1 MTDRHHATAMGGDDG
16 QILLLLIGAVL
27 ILALMI
33 AGVVDTARLY
43 LARRSLDAVTDAAA
57 LAGSQSADLA
67 AVYSGRTGSDVPLD
81 PTAARIAVRR
91 YLDAVDAATSIRGF
105 EVDAIE
111 VTATEVTVRSH
122 GVVRLPFAGP
132 VMSGRSSVVVRTVA
146 TARNHVRDG

>member
-1 MTDRHHATAMGGDDG
+1 MTHRRRAAAVGGDDG

-33 AGVVDTARLY
+33 AGVVDTSRLY

-91 YLDAVDAATSIRGF
+91 YLEAVDAATAIHGF
-105 EVDAIE
+105 DVDAIE
-111 VTATEVTVRSH
+111 VTATEVTVHSH
-122 GVVRLPFAGP
+122 GVVRLPFSGP
-132 VMSGRSSVVVRTVA
+132 VMNGRSSVVIRTVA
-146 TARNHVRDG
+146 TARNHVRGG